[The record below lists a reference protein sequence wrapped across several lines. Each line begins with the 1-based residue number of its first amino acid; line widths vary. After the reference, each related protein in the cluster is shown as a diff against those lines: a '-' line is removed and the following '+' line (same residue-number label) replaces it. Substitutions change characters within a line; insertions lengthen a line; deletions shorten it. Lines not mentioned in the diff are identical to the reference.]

1 MRILPDSLD
10 VISKGNAKKDVTELD
25 RLSFTVRR
33 IEALCAVVPKDS
45 YKATP
50 NDELVP
56 NLGFR
61 GLKQDGLTLANF
73 RHFRDLPQDI
83 KIKKK
88 VENGSDVNFLDDLE
102 HDIPANCWSLK
113 IDASKL
119 NVSFLYFVFPY
130 KFVKLLTF
138 QVQLTSTFW
147 QGFVAYARVN
157 SPIFGY
163 AYFGDGMY
171 VGDFPFIN

>member
-1 MRILPDSLD
+1 M
-10 VISKGNAKKDVTELD
+10 ISKGNAKKDVTELD

-33 IEALCAVVPKDS
+33 IEALCAVVPKES
-45 YKATP
+45 FKATP

-61 GLKQDGLTLANF
+61 GLKQDSLTLSSF

-102 HDIPANCWSLK
+102 HDIPANSWSLK

-119 NVSFLYFVFPY
+119 NVSVFR
-130 KFVKLLTF
+130 KL
-138 QVQLTSTFW
+138 
-147 QGFVAYARVN
+147 
-157 SPIFGY
+157 
-163 AYFGDGMY
+163 
-171 VGDFPFIN
+171 